1 MKNFNVYLI
10 IFLTSILFLSC
21 SFFDNAPQ
29 IIWLS
34 ISDGQRILDAES
46 LNEIEI
52 SFSKSMNC
60 YITET
65 NIIISGYYGKVYYQ
79 WENHDKTVRIIL
91 VDPLEKGNKY
101 TLKIGRGCECAEGFD
116 LGYDLSVDFFT
127 YGSDED
133 FCVVSTTPI
142 DGDSIETLDGF
153 EIEIEFSLP
162 VDYTTIY
169 DKVIINPELTYNY
182 SFSEDRKILS
192 LSILEHMDV
201 GEAYNVTIKE
211 ELAAFSGR
219 SLCKE
224 YTFSFNTL
232 INTEMFFI
240 REAVMSNEG
249 KDIPVSF
256 ENYLDRTEGIEKD
269 MKLEVHFSSDLPLYT
284 NRNLI
289 NIDPPIPY
297 QLEEPEF
304 GELHFVFENFMELEE
319 TYRII
324 FDESIKNIYGISLD
338 REYCFEWIVNGHNSR
353 LIRPEIIR
361 IKNPMWNPEYP
372 DQFPHTEIYRN
383 GTIYHN
389 ENMLMETVIEETD
402 TYNKIQFD
410 ILFASYLSATIDLY
424 RSLNKIFLTYMYG
437 NTNAESGELSGY
449 YYNSS
454 ENILSLVYSLPYL
467 DSGGDAYYKFI
478 IKGGE
483 SGIVDNIGNYMKE
496 DIEIY
501 VKYMLVE

>member
-133 FCVVSTTPI
+133 FYVVSTTPI
-142 DGDSIETLDGF
+142 DGNSIDILDGF

-224 YTFSFNTL
+224 YTFS
-232 INTEMFFI
+232 
-240 REAVMSNEG
+240 
-249 KDIPVSF
+249 
-256 ENYLDRTEGIEKD
+256 
-269 MKLEVHFSSDLPLYT
+269 
-284 NRNLI
+284 
-289 NIDPPIPY
+289 
-297 QLEEPEF
+297 
-304 GELHFVFENFMELEE
+304 
-319 TYRII
+319 
-324 FDESIKNIYGISLD
+324 
-338 REYCFEWIVNGHNSR
+338 
-353 LIRPEIIR
+353 
-361 IKNPMWNPEYP
+361 
-372 DQFPHTEIYRN
+372 
-383 GTIYHN
+383 
-389 ENMLMETVIEETD
+389 
-402 TYNKIQFD
+402 
-410 ILFASYLSATIDLY
+410 
-424 RSLNKIFLTYMYG
+424 
-437 NTNAESGELSGY
+437 
-449 YYNSS
+449 
-454 ENILSLVYSLPYL
+454 
-467 DSGGDAYYKFI
+467 
-478 IKGGE
+478 
-483 SGIVDNIGNYMKE
+483 
-496 DIEIY
+496 
-501 VKYMLVE
+501 